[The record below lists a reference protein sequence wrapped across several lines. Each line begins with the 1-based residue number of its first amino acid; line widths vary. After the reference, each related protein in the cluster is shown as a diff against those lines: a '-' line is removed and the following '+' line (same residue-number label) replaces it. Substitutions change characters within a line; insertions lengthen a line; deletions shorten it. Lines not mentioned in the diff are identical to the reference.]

1 MEDDLSEARDH
12 FYAYNFSKALSIL
25 DNIAGDDLVEVET
38 DALKARAY
46 LGLGEIQ
53 KTKALQTTGDNPAV
67 KASAYTHVYL
77 KSSNENKAKGRE
89 RLMELLSQKKD
100 PTVVFFAACV
110 LAHEEQYTDAYDL
123 LKDASSPDLC
133 ALKAQILVLMNRPD
147 LAEQESQK
155 APDGG
160 DSAASK
166 MVSSA
171 VQMTSG
177 NFQEAFLT
185 YMDLQSQY
193 WGEGDAVAL
202 LSGRAAANIHRG
214 NYEEAQEDLQRAL
227 AIEPVN
233 DLCLANAACVSVHK
247 QEHEEADKHIA
258 LLCER
263 YPSHPLSVK
272 SRELKEAMER
282 FKASN

>member
-1 MEDDLSEARDH
+1 MEDDLHEARDH
-12 FYAYNFSKALSIL
+12 FYAYNFSKALQIL
-25 DNIAGDDLVEVET
+25 DNIVGDDLVEVEK

-77 KSSNENKAKGRE
+77 KSANENKAKGRE
-89 RLMELLSQKKD
+89 RLMELLAQKKD

-110 LAHEEQYTDAYDL
+110 LAQEGQCTDAFDL
-123 LKDASSPDLC
+123 LKDATSPDLC
-133 ALKAQILVLMNRPD
+133 ALKAQILVLINRPE
-147 LAEQESQK
+147 LAEQETRQ

-166 MVSSA
+166 MVASA
-171 VQMTSG
+171 VQMCSG

-193 WGEGDAVAL
+193 WGDADAVAL
-202 LSGRAAANIHRG
+202 LNGRAAANIHRE
-214 NYEEAQEDLQRAL
+214 NYEEANEDLQRAL
-227 AIEPVN
+227 ALEPTN
-233 DLCLANAACVSVHK
+233 DLSLTNLACVSVHM
-247 QEHEEADKHIA
+247 QQGDEADKYLA
-258 LLCER
+258 LLSEK
-263 YPSHPLSVK
+263 HPAHPVSVK
-272 SRELKEAMER
+272 SQELKEAMER
-282 FKASN
+282 FKASS

>member
-1 MEDDLSEARDH
+1 MEDELSEARDH
-12 FYAYNFSKALSIL
+12 FYAYNFSKALQIL
-25 DNIAGDDLVEVET
+25 DSIAGDDLVEVEV

-53 KTKALQTTGDNPAV
+53 KTKALQSSGDNPAV

-77 KSSNENKAKGRE
+77 KSANENKAKGRE

-110 LAHEEQYTDAYDL
+110 LAHEGQYTDAYDL

-133 ALKAQILVLMNRPD
+133 ALKAQVLVLMNRAD
-147 LAEQESQK
+147 LADQESRS

-160 DSAASK
+160 DSSASK
-166 MVSSA
+166 MVASA
-171 VQMTSG
+171 VQMSSG

-193 WGEGDAVAL
+193 WGEGDATAL
-202 LSGRAAANIHRG
+202 LNGRAAANIHRG
-214 NYEEAQEDLQRAL
+214 NFEEAQEDLQRAL
-227 AIEPVN
+227 AIEPTN
-233 DLCLANAACVSVHK
+233 ELSLSNAACVSVHM
-247 QEHEEADKHIA
+247 QQGEEADKYIA
-258 LLCER
+258 LLNEK
-263 YPSHPLSVK
+263 YPSNAVSVK

-282 FKASN
+282 FKASS

>member
-1 MEDDLSEARDH
+1 MEDDLHEARDH
-12 FYAYNFSKALSIL
+12 FYAYNFSKALQIL
-25 DNIAGDDLVEVET
+25 DSIAGDDLVEVEK

-53 KTKALQTTGDNPAV
+53 KTKALQSSGDNPAV

-89 RLMELLSQKKD
+89 KLMELLSQGKN
-100 PTVVFFAACV
+100 PTVVFFAASV
-110 LAHEEQYTDAYDL
+110 LAQEGQYVDAYDL
-123 LKDASSPDLC
+123 LKDSTSPDLC
-133 ALKAQILVLMNRPD
+133 ALKAQILVLMNRID
-147 LAEQESQK
+147 MAEQATRS

-166 MVSSA
+166 LVGSA

-193 WGEGDAVAL
+193 WGEDDSAAL
-202 LSGRAAANIHRG
+202 LNGRAAANIHRG
-214 NYEEAQEDLQRAL
+214 NFEEAKEDLERAL
-227 AIEPVN
+227 ALEPTN
-233 DLCLANAACVSVHK
+233 ELSLTNSACAAVHM
-247 QEHEEADKHIA
+247 QQFDEADKYVA
-258 LLCER
+258 LLCEKH
-263 YPSHPLSVK
+263 PSHPVAVK
-272 SRELKEAMER
+272 SHELKEAMER
-282 FKASN
+282 FKASS